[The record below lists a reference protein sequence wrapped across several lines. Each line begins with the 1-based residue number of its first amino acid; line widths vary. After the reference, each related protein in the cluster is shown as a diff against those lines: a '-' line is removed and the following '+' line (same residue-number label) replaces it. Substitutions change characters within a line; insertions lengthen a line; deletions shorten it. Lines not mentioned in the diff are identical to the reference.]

1 MSRVDRCENKSSLL
15 DETSCQRGEPMGQT
29 KGELLSTIVQ
39 GTEPTMN
46 MPGSQQNRI
55 PVWIIDD
62 NRGFCFIL
70 SQALNVSNSI
80 ECLKCFH
87 SCRTALQ
94 ALLTE
99 DSPPSVILLDIKMPR
114 MSGLDAIASIK
125 KITPATQIIML
136 TSYDL
141 DENIRTAMNRGA
153 SGYLLKSSTPVE
165 IVNAIEGVQ
174 KGGSPIDPMITK
186 KIMRA
191 FLGSSEEDEYHLTR
205 REKDILRFMSSDLTT
220 HEVAQK
226 LNLSH
231 YTVDTHLKNIYQKLN
246 VHNRHGMVT
255 KAVKERLI

>member
-1 MSRVDRCENKSSLL
+1 MD
-15 DETSCQRGEPMGQT
+15 D
-29 KGELLSTIVQ
+29 LST
-39 GTEPTMN
+39 GH
-46 MPGSQQNRI
+46 SRI

-62 NRGFCFIL
+62 NKGFCFIL
-70 SQALNVSNSI
+70 SQALNLSKSI
-80 ECLKCFH
+80 ECVKCFH
-87 SCRTALQ
+87 SCKSALQ
-94 ALLTE
+94 ALAEE

-114 MSGLDAIASIK
+114 LSGLDAIPGIRR
-125 KITPATQIIML
+125 ITPATQIVML

-141 DENIRTAMNRGA
+141 DENIRTAIHRRA
-153 SGYLLKSSTPVE
+153 SGYLLKSSTPIE
-165 IVNAIEGVQ
+165 IINAIEGVQ

-191 FLGSSEEDEYHLTR
+191 FLGSAQEDEYHLTR
-205 REKDILRFMSSDLTT
+205 REKDILRSMASDLTT

-255 KAVKERLI
+255 KAAEERLI

>member
-1 MSRVDRCENKSSLL
+1 MDDFNSERS
-15 DETSCQRGEPMGQT
+15 
-29 KGELLSTIVQ
+29 
-39 GTEPTMN
+39 
-46 MPGSQQNRI
+46 RI

-70 SQALNVSNSI
+70 SQALNLSRSI
-80 ECLKCFH
+80 ECVKCFH
-87 SCRTALQ
+87 SCKSALQ
-94 ALLTE
+94 ALAEE

-114 MSGLDAIASIK
+114 VSGLDAIPAMK
-125 KITPATQIIML
+125 RITPATQIIML

-153 SGYLLKSSTPVE
+153 SGYLLKSSTPVA

-191 FLGSSEEDEYHLTR
+191 FLGSGEEDEYHLTR
-205 REKDILRFMSSDLTT
+205 REKDILRFMASDLTT
-220 HEVAQK
+220 LEVAQK
-226 LNLSH
+226 MNLSH

-246 VHNRHGMVT
+246 VHNRQGLVT

>member
-1 MSRVDRCENKSSLL
+1 MD
-15 DETSCQRGEPMGQT
+15 D
-29 KGELLSTIVQ
+29 LST
-39 GTEPTMN
+39 GH
-46 MPGSQQNRI
+46 SRI

-62 NRGFCFIL
+62 NKGFCFIL
-70 SQALNVSNSI
+70 SQALNLSKSI
-80 ECLKCFH
+80 ECVKCFH
-87 SCRTALQ
+87 SCKSALQ
-94 ALLTE
+94 ALAEE

-114 MSGLDAIASIK
+114 LSGLDAIPGIRR
-125 KITPATQIIML
+125 ITPATQIVML

-153 SGYLLKSSTPVE
+153 SGYLLKSSTPIE
-165 IVNAIEGVQ
+165 IINAIEGVQ

-191 FLGSSEEDEYHLTR
+191 FLGSAQEDEYHLTR
-205 REKDILRFMSSDLTT
+205 REKDILRSMASDLTT

-255 KAVKERLI
+255 KAAEERLI

>member
-1 MSRVDRCENKSSLL
+1 MD
-15 DETSCQRGEPMGQT
+15 D
-29 KGELLSTIVQ
+29 LST
-39 GTEPTMN
+39 GH
-46 MPGSQQNRI
+46 SRI

-70 SQALNVSNSI
+70 SQALNLSKSI
-80 ECLKCFH
+80 ECVKCFH
-87 SCRTALQ
+87 SCKSALQ
-94 ALLTE
+94 ALAEE

-114 MSGLDAIASIK
+114 LSGLDAIPGIRR
-125 KITPATQIIML
+125 ITPATQIVML

-153 SGYLLKSSTPVE
+153 SGYLLKSSTPIE
-165 IVNAIEGVQ
+165 IINAIEGVQ

-191 FLGSSEEDEYHLTR
+191 FLGSAQEDEYHLTR
-205 REKDILRFMSSDLTT
+205 REKDILRFMASDLTT
-220 HEVAQK
+220 YEVAQK

-255 KAVKERLI
+255 KAVEERII